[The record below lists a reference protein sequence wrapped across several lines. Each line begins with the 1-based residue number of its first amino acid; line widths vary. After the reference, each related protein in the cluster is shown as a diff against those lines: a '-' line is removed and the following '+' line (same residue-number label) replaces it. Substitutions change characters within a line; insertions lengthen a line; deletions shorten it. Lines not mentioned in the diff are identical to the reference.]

1 MKTHFINLRA
11 TIYCIKMETNKIA
24 EVMLYLLKI
33 QILFLKKMII
43 NCEVIES
50 FSTEITSN
58 WSKNIV
64 LSVVYQ
70 PPDGD
75 IDACEN
81 YFKDSSSKAL

>member
-1 MKTHFINLRA
+1 MKTHFINQRA
-11 TIYCIKMETNKIA
+11 TVYRIKMETNKIA

-33 QILFLKKMII
+33 QILFLKKMVI

-64 LSVVYQ
+64 LSVV
-70 PPDGD
+70 
-75 IDACEN
+75 
-81 YFKDSSSKAL
+81 